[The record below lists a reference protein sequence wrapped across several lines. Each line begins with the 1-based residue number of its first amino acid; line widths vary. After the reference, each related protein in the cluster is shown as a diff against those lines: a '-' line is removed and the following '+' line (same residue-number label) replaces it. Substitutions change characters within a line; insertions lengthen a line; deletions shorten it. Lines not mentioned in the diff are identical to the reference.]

1 MLKALDLK
9 EDIIASVVVFLVA
22 MPLCLGIALACGV
35 PLFSGILTG
44 VIGGIVVGVLSESS
58 ISVSGPAAGMVAVVI
73 AGIATLGSFHAFLL
87 ALFFAGLLQILIG
100 IFRAGF
106 IAAYI
111 PITVIQGLLAAIGI
125 LIVIKQLP
133 LAFGYLSQNGVF
145 EQSLEIAQENLSVV
159 PFISLVHHLNLG
171 ASIISIISLIILLA
185 WTYLPFRFFRVVP
198 SAIVVVVVSVMINE
212 SFILFFPTLALQNL
226 HLVNIPIS
234 EGLHSFVGQFQRP
247 TFSDWENYQVY
258 VYAFTIALVAS
269 LETLLNLEAA
279 EKVHKHGRQASR
291 SRELIAQGVGNS
303 LSGLMGGLP
312 VTSVVI
318 RSTVNIHSG
327 AKSKLSTILHGF
339 FLLFALTV
347 VPEWLNRI
355 PIAAL
360 AAILIYTGYKLARI
374 SLFREMYDK
383 GWICFFPFVV
393 TVLAIVFTN
402 LLLGVLI
409 GLGVSAFFILQQSA
423 RKRFMT
429 VNELHASG
437 EVLRLVLP
445 HQLTF
450 LNKASMLETLN
461 SIKKNQKIILDA
473 SATDYIDE
481 DMLEIIKEFKDNQ
494 AVEKNIALNFEG
506 FKDHYELG
514 KKINFITVTTY
525 DVQSQLTPIDVLNIL
540 QEGNQRFV
548 NNTLIHKNYPQ
559 QIQATLKSQHPLA
572 VVLSCIDSRV
582 PIELIFDL
590 SLGDAFVIRIAGNV
604 LNEDII
610 GSLEF
615 ACYEAGAKLILVL
628 GHEQCGAIKA
638 ACDHVQLGHL
648 THLLEKISPAIEE
661 ETQTVE
667 NRTSSNDQFVSNVM
681 LNHIDLVKE
690 QVYESSD
697 ILRKLINSGTV
708 GLTAGFYD
716 IATGKITFNLD
727 SAVDSYYERLIQ

>member
-1 MLKALDLK
+1 MLSGSNLK
-9 EDIIASVVVFLVA
+9 DDIIASIVVFLVA
-22 MPLCLGIALACGV
+22 MPLCLGIALACDA
-35 PLFSGILTG
+35 PLFSGILSG
-44 VIGGIVVGVLSESS
+44 VVGGIVVGLLSNSPV
-58 ISVSGPAAGMVAVVI
+58 SVSGPAAGMVAIVV

-87 ALFFAGLLQILIG
+87 ALFIAGLLQILIG
-100 IFRAGF
+100 SFRSGF

-111 PITVIQGLLAAIGI
+111 PTNVIQGLLAAIGI
-125 LIVIKQLP
+125 LIIIKQLP
-133 LAFGYLSQNGVF
+133 LAFGYLSDTSAF
-145 EQSLEIAQENLSVV
+145 EQSLEMAQDTFSTT
-159 PFISLVHHLNLG
+159 PFVSLMHHLNLG
-171 ASIISIISLIILLA
+171 ASLISIISLIILLT
-185 WTYLPFRFFRVVP
+185 WNCLPTRLIRVIP
-198 SAIVVVVVSVMINE
+198 SAIAVVIFSVIINE
-212 SFILFFPTLALQNL
+212 CFILFIPTLALRNL
-226 HLVNIPIS
+226 HLVNIPVSQEFYSFIS
-234 EGLHSFVGQFQRP
+234 QLQHPS
-247 TFSDWENYQVY
+247 FSDWANYQVY

-279 EKVHKHGRQASR
+279 EKIHKHGQQASR

-303 LSGLMGGLP
+303 LSGLIGGLP
-312 VTSVVI
+312 ITSVVI
-318 RSTVNIHSG
+318 RSTVNINSG
-327 AKSKLSTILHGF
+327 AKTKLSTILHGF
-339 FLLFALTV
+339 FLLCSLTL
-347 VPEWLNRI
+347 VPAWLNHI

-374 SLFREMYDK
+374 SLFKEMYVK
-383 GWICFFPFVV
+383 GWIYFFPFIV

-409 GLGVSAFFILQQSA
+409 GLGVSIFFILQQSA
-423 RKRFMT
+423 KKRFMT

-450 LNKASMLETLN
+450 LNKAEMVATLK
-461 SIKKNQKIILDA
+461 SIKKNQRVILDA
-473 SATDYIDE
+473 CATDYIDE
-481 DMLEIIKEFKDNQ
+481 DMLEIIREFKENQ
-494 AVEKNIALNFEG
+494 AVEKNIALNLEC

-525 DVQSQLTPIDVLNIL
+525 DVQSQLTPNDVVSIL
-540 QEGNQRFV
+540 YEGNQRFV
-548 NNTLIHKNYPQ
+548 ANTPIHKDYPQ
-559 QIQATLKSQHPLA
+559 QIKATLKSQHPLA

-590 SLGDAFVIRIAGNV
+590 NLGDAFVIRIAGNV

-661 ETQTVE
+661 ETQTIE
-667 NRTSSNDQFVSNVM
+667 NRTSSNAQFVSNVM
-681 LNHIDLVKE
+681 LNHVELVKE
-690 QVYESSD
+690 QVYESST
-697 ILRKLINSGTV
+697 ILRELIDNGTV

-716 IATGKITFNLD
+716 IATGKISFGELF
-727 SAVDSYYERLIQ
+727 R